1 MAVKKKQSWRYYL
14 YAAEYPAKTDLAIET
29 GDPLSHLIGI
39 AIFVS
44 LFKGAVWP
52 IFSATLNRKK
62 TYLYSIRW
70 KR

>member
-44 LFKGAVWP
+44 LFKGAV
-52 IFSATLNRKK
+52 
-62 TYLYSIRW
+62 
-70 KR
+70 